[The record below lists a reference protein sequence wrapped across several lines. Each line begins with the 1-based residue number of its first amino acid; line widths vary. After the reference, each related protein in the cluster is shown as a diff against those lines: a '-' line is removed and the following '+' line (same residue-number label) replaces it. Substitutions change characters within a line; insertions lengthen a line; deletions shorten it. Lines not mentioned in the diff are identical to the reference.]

1 MTTLARF
8 PEILRAVVAAVP
20 EEQWRTRGPNDFFA
34 LVEHAHHLADLE
46 EEGYARRIERLLRE
60 DRPSLPDFAGDVIA
74 QERRYI
80 DQPLLPALER
90 FCATRDANVARF
102 ATLTEEEWTRSGTQ
116 EILGVE
122 IPTVTLAV
130 APGRNLAVLVEA
142 AVRNHI
148 LITRGIDST
157 REFIARQEAQIRAES
172 GEAG

>member
-102 ATLTEEEWTRSGTQ
+102 AALTEEEWTRSGTQ
-116 EILGVE
+116 EGAGPVDVRRVHDMMLEHDAEHAVQMIDLLSSLGIE
-122 IPTVTLAV
+122 
-130 APGRNLAVLVEA
+130 APA
-142 AVRNHI
+142 A
-148 LITRGIDST
+148 LISVSRG
-157 REFIARQEAQIRAES
+157 A
-172 GEAG
+172 AGS